1 MTETINHSNTDKAKS
16 ATFNSGL
23 PDLNQAKPARK
34 PLKYLLG
41 CRVKLSELDRQ
52 KLKDA
57 YRALRDAATPQ
68 AGKTPGSTVSSTTQF
83 NLDRQLGMGSI
94 VMSDLLGTRESIP
107 LTTILKLQKVLNV
120 EVVSRED
127 LEDAAESYINYVL
140 EHCTDE

>member
-1 MTETINHSNTDKAKS
+1 MNDIINHDNNATAKS

-23 PDLNQAKPARK
+23 PDLNARKPQRK

-57 YRALRDAATPQ
+57 YRALRDAATPH

-107 LTTILKLQKVLNV
+107 LTTILRLQKVLNV
-120 EVVSRED
+120 EVVSRQD

-140 EHCTDE
+140 ENCTDE